1 VKWTANTKNVMES
14 VQPVAVIFSYFIPAS
29 QPKVFFISG
38 EASVGIKEV
47 IYFSRKKHF
56 LTRAHQS

>member
-14 VQPVAVIFSYFIPAS
+14 VQPIAVIFSYCIPAS
-29 QPKVFFISG
+29 QPKVFFIFG

-47 IYFSRKKHF
+47 MYLSRKKRF
-56 LTRAHQS
+56 FTQAHQS